1 MDIPEHPDI
10 EATLQTGY
18 PARTKELPSVRC
30 SNCDIELSSDDP
42 VIDYDGDA
50 LCGNCFINR
59 LTEDMSAEDI
69 AKRLGFI
76 VKDAD
81 TYAEEMKEEME
92 EENV

>member
-1 MDIPEHPDI
+1 MDIPEHPEI

-30 SNCDIELSSDDP
+30 SDCGIELSSDDP

-50 LCGNCFINR
+50 LCGNCFIDR

-81 TYAEEMKEEME
+81 TYAEEME